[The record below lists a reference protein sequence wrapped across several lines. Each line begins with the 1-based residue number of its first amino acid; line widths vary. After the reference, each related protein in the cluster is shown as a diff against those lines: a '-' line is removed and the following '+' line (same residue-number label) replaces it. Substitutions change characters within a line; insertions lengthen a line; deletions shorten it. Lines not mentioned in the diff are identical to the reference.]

1 MLSKNFSRKEMECQC
16 GCGRGNMS
24 DDLIRRLQD
33 IRDDLRMPMKI
44 NSAFRCE
51 PHNKKVGGSSKS
63 SHLPDE
69 FGISYAVDIACTTSA
84 YRQKL
89 LEVVFKHCD
98 RVGIAKTFVHIDCD
112 PRKNAEVCWL
122 Y

>member
-1 MLSKNFSRKEMECQC
+1 
-16 GCGRGNMS
+16 MS